1 MRRKKYSAGAVK
13 HCFWFPEFR
22 KMTELLQSGMS
33 AEEIGNLNR
42 SENIF
47 GCSSPQRADMVFRVV
62 LARIRAL
69 DPGFYPVFLNGDLNT
84 QKLTALIAAMAHD
97 ALLFDF
103 VNELI
108 RDNLL
113 TGRDEFTDS
122 DIRAFFRN
130 VQSRDANA
138 AKWTEYTCGKL
149 AGSYKTML
157 YEAGL
162 TNKARFRRSVY
173 RPVLEK
179 ELELWLKNQGL
190 SDMIHA
196 LTGDE

>member
-22 KMTELLQSGMS
+22 KMTELLQSGVS
-33 AEEIGNLNR
+33 AEEIGTLNR
-42 SENIF
+42 RENIF
-47 GCSSPQRADMVFRVV
+47 GCSSPRRAKIVFRVV
-62 LARIRAL
+62 LARIQTL
-69 DPGFYPVFLNGDLNT
+69 DPGFYPVFLNGDLHT
-84 QKLTALIAAMAHD
+84 QKLTALVAAMAYD

-103 VNELI
+103 ANELI
-108 RDNLL
+108 GDNLL

-138 AKWTEYTCGKL
+138 AKWAESTCGKL
-149 AGSYKTML
+149 ASSYKTML

-162 TNKARFRRSVY
+162 TNKSRVRRRVY

-190 SDMIHA
+190 SDMIRA
-196 LTGDE
+196 LTGGE

>member
-1 MRRKKYSAGAVK
+1 
-13 HCFWFPEFR
+13 
-22 KMTELLQSGMS
+22 MTELLQSGMS

-47 GCSSPQRADMVFRVV
+47 GCSSPRRADMVFRVV

-113 TGRDEFTDS
+113 TLGPQWRGCNTRIYHYLF
-122 DIRAFFRN
+122 A
-130 VQSRDANA
+130 Q
-138 AKWTEYTCGKL
+138 
-149 AGSYKTML
+149 
-157 YEAGL
+157 
-162 TNKARFRRSVY
+162 
-173 RPVLEK
+173 
-179 ELELWLKNQGL
+179 
-190 SDMIHA
+190 
-196 LTGDE
+196 